1 MPQIAKCFSKLL
13 LVRAISQNTVSQ
25 ALLILKPESGPWTR
39 TLKNL
44 VHEKHEPWKTWTLKY
59 MDPENHVMNMGLKM
73 FDFRKVYF
81 MKTMHNA
88 IGCLNAYLFNNS

>member
-1 MPQIAKCFSKLL
+1 
-13 LVRAISQNTVSQ
+13 
-25 ALLILKPESGPWTR
+25 
-39 TLKNL
+39 
-44 VHEKHEPWKTWTLKY
+44 